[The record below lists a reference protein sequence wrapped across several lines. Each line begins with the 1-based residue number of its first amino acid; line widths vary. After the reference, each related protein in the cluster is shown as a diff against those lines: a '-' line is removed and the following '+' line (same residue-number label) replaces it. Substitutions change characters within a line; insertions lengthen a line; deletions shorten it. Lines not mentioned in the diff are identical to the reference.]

1 MDSSLAAS
9 LWCLGTVAHFLLTAQ
24 WVSRAGGAMTRDERW
39 FRSSVAG
46 TAGLSAVLHLLAAT
60 VGLSLAGV
68 LLSLLAGH
76 AVAAWLTARR
86 PSAVE
91 VQPGTDRV
99 TLALELAAVVTLVA
113 MVIQWVILAAP
124 TADVSGTDAAHYHV
138 PNAVNLA
145 LGASLFDLPPTPH
158 LYPMGASTLAAWFI
172 LPFQT
177 TLLTDL
183 VMVLPFL
190 LLLSSAAWL
199 FRQLT
204 SLSGLAW
211 STWAMLA
218 LFGTPL
224 FRYASLMS
232 ADLLFAGAALALA
245 AALLAPIGRRQLR
258 SADIWLIAMSLGLL
272 LGAKTTGAIVGV
284 LLGVPAVIT
293 LVIQRVRERPAPAIP
308 AHVWAGAA
316 LVMMGAGGIWLLRN
330 WWVWGSPVAP
340 NAMTLFGVQ
349 LFAGVPYEATTYNS
363 VLGDL
368 VEKPGYDVWTRGAHY
383 IGVWLGSWYLVAIG
397 LIVLVPIDAVVGW
410 WRGAPRQLLAIRVG
424 SVTIASA
431 MAAVMVWFLI
441 GAPWTSL
448 EWTKGLSLRYALP
461 CLALLPLLA
470 WVAMFPA
477 SLPWYRRTPLAA
489 AAGAV
494 VVLGGLAIFGSQ
506 SLPEFPAVPAL
517 GAVLAAL
524 AIIGAWRVLPVA
536 RPGVTASVLGVVA
549 IVAVSV
555 GFGVWISLADAY
567 ARDIRSAAMT
577 GGSRPW
583 REQLY
588 DAALAREAREGLP
601 CEIEGR
607 RFFVTNRFDE
617 PLALQGPRLTNKVFY
632 AGRDLK
638 VTATVHPKMGPC
650 DYIVTERAIMGTDK
664 GAALHAAL
672 NTSGRLVEVTTVSD
686 VVLLAHR

>member
-1 MDSSLAAS
+1 
-9 LWCLGTVAHFLLTAQ
+9 
-24 WVSRAGGAMTRDERW
+24 MTRDESW
-39 FRSSVAG
+39 FRSTVAG
-46 TAGLSAVLHLLAAT
+46 TAGLSVVLHLLAAT
-60 VGLSLAGV
+60 IGLSLAGV
-68 LLSLLAGH
+68 LLGLLAGH
-76 AVAAWLTARR
+76 GIAAWLTARHRSVIEPR
-86 PSAVE
+86 PQS
-91 VQPGTDRV
+91 DRI
-99 TLALELAAVVTLVA
+99 TLALELAAALTLVA
-113 MVIQWVILAAP
+113 VVFQWTMLAVR

-145 LGASLFDLPPTPH
+145 LGASLFDLPPTSH

-172 LPFQT
+172 LPLQT

-190 LLLSSAAWL
+190 LLMSSAAWL

-232 ADLLFAGAALALA
+232 ADLLFAAATMALA

-258 SADIWLIAMSLGLL
+258 PSDVWWIAMSLGLL
-272 LGAKTTGAIVGV
+272 LGAKTTGVIVAV

-293 LVIQRVRERPAPAIP
+293 LGIQHVRERSAPVIP
-308 AHVWAGAA
+308 SRVWAGATLA
-316 LVMMGAGGIWLLRN
+316 MLGAGGVWLLRN

-340 NAMTLFGVQ
+340 NAMNLFGVQ
-349 LFAGVPYEATTYNS
+349 LFSGVPYEATTYNS
-363 VLGDL
+363 VLGDIL
-368 VEKPGYDVWTRGAHY
+368 DKPGYDVWTRGGHY
-383 IGVWLGSWYLVAIG
+383 IGVWLSSWYLFAVG
-397 LIVLVPIDAVVGW
+397 LIVLVPVDAVIGW
-410 WRGAPRQLLAIRVG
+410 WRGGHRERLAIRVG
-424 SVTIASA
+424 SMLIASA

-477 SLPWYRRTPLAA
+477 SLPWYRRTPLTA

-494 VVLGGLAIFGSQ
+494 SVVGGLAIFASQ
-506 SLPEFPAVPAL
+506 SLPEFPAVPTL
-517 GAVLAAL
+517 GALLAAL
-524 AIIGAWRVLPVA
+524 AIIGARRVWPMTG
-536 RPGVTASVLGVVA
+536 PGWTASALSAVAVVA
-549 IVAVSV
+549 ASI
-555 GFGVWISLADAY
+555 GLGIWISLADAY
-567 ARDIRSAAMT
+567 ARDIRSAAMA

-583 REQLY
+583 REHLY
-588 DAALAREAREGLP
+588 DAALAREAKEGLP
-601 CEIEGR
+601 CDTAGR

-617 PLALQGPRLTNKVFY
+617 PLALQGPRLTNRVFY
-632 AGRDLK
+632 AGRDVK
-638 VTATVHPKMGPC
+638 VTARVRPAMGPC

-686 VVLLAHR
+686 VALLAHR